1 MARRRM
7 TRLAG
12 ALSTFAAVAVV
23 AIAPPAHAA
32 YPPEGGSS
40 LPDVNM
46 ERLLMAAQ
54 LDAYRKG
61 NGTTSGAVK
70 SVKRVQRALRKKGYR
85 VAVDGNFGS
94 QTMRVYSRWQRRL
107 GFSGIG
113 ANGLPGETSLTRLGR
128 GRFEVKRIIRPGR
141 RDGEWIDGEWINR
154 RTNRMRI
161 AAARRLRGDC
171 RFVVV
176 QGSYERPS
184 SYSLA
189 THSGGGALD
198 IRVREGCGERP
209 NAVRALRRVG
219 FAAWHRG
226 DHIHAIAISDPSLS
240 TPISHSGTL
249 TAMHQVVGYARR
261 QDGLSSHGLNG
272 PMKRELHTWEQYK
285 RSR

>member
-1 MARRRM
+1 M
-7 TRLAG
+7 
-12 ALSTFAAVAVV
+12 
-23 AIAPPAHAA
+23 
-32 YPPEGGSS
+32 EGGSS

-54 LDAYRKG
+54 LDGYRPG
-61 NGTTSGAVK
+61 NRTTAGAVK
-70 SVKRVQRALRKKGYR
+70 SVKRVQRALRNKGYR
-85 VAVDGNFGS
+85 VAVDGSFGS
-94 QTMRVYSRWQRRL
+94 QTMRAYSRWQRRL
-107 GFSGIG
+107 GYSGID

-128 GRFEVKRIIRPGR
+128 RRFEVKRIVRPGR
-141 RDGEWIDGEWINR
+141 RVKVDGERINR

-184 SYSLA
+184 SYSRA
-189 THSGGGALD
+189 THTGGGALD
-198 IRVREGCGERP
+198 IRVWEGCGERP

-240 TPISHSGTL
+240 TPISNPKSPL
-249 TAMHQVVGYARR
+249 TAMPQVAAYAKHE
-261 QDGLSSHGLNG
+261 DGTSTPGPG
-272 PMKRELHTWEQYK
+272 PMTRELQTWEQYK